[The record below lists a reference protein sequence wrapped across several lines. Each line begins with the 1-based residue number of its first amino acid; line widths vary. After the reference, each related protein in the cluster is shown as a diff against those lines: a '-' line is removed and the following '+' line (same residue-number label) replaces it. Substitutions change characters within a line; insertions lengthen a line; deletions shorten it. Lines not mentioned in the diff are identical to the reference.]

1 MVSVQLTKLRVSVL
15 CIVLLVRVSPKSLML
30 SLSCKALSVI
40 LLMYVW
46 IRVQS
51 DMEVGQ

>member
-15 CIVLLVRVSPKSLML
+15 CILLLVWVSPKSMML
-30 SLSCKALSVI
+30 SLSRMALSVI
-40 LLMYVW
+40 LMMYVW